1 MAKPQSMTITLIL
14 LTSPLDTLAIILLLA
29 AVIQTQ
35 QTPLSSNSAKEEA
48 SSTSFR
54 DLIAKLKQLDGISG
68 NQPSREQ
75 KQQYSDLMNEYGK
88 MLYYGNTTEVE
99 GSYPKAHAFFK
110 LAAEEGNVESHY
122 YLALLTF
129 FQLDGSFI
137 MQTNFNSYYKNQHAF
152 LRDYV
157 RKANVTKTALH
168 IYLASIQNHLQ
179 SSLVLA
185 NFYMQ
190 VNLLYSNLL
199 Y

>member
-1 MAKPQSMTITLIL
+1 
-14 LTSPLDTLAIILLLA
+14 
-29 AVIQTQ
+29 
-35 QTPLSSNSAKEEA
+35 
-48 SSTSFR
+48 
-54 DLIAKLKQLDGISG
+54 
-68 NQPSREQ
+68 
-75 KQQYSDLMNEYGK
+75 MNEYGK
-88 MLYYGNTTEVE
+88 MLYYGNTTGVE

-152 LRDYV
+152 LHDYV

-190 VNLLYSNLL
+190 VNLLYSNLFH
-199 Y
+199 